1 MKKLTIFIAT
11 LCVVLLTAC
20 GSQQTDEMGQQ
31 PLTDN
36 QSTADTPESPAI
48 VEEEEVVD
56 ATLNESQAE
65 TGDAQPELMQYESIA
80 DDFALEVNGFLIEMD
95 QDMSYVLDAL
105 GEPLGEFVAP
115 SCAFDGEDRIFQ
127 YPSIQIH
134 TYPVGDFD
142 RVHTISLRDDNI
154 RTSEGGIR
162 LGASFEDVIAAYGDD
177 YVQDFNIHRFTRGR
191 TKLEFYIQDG
201 VVLGITFGLII
212 EV

>member
-1 MKKLTIFIAT
+1 MN
-11 LCVVLLTAC
+11 
-20 GSQQTDEMGQQ
+20 
-31 PLTDN
+31 N
-36 QSTADTPESPAI
+36 QSTVDASESPAI
-48 VEEEEVVD
+48 VEEEVVD

-65 TGDAQPELMQYESIA
+65 TGDAQSELMQYESIA

-191 TKLEFYIQDG
+191 TKLEFYIHDG

>member
-1 MKKLTIFIAT
+1 LKKLVIFIAT
-11 LCVVLLTAC
+11 LSAVLLVAC
-20 GSQQTDEMGQQ
+20 DGQQTDEVVGQ
-31 PLTDN
+31 
-36 QSTADTPESPAI
+36 TAPNGQVTANAAETAVPVSDGD
-48 VEEEEVVD
+48 VD

-65 TGDAQPELMQYESIA
+65 MDDTQAELIQHEVVS
-80 DDFALEVNGFLIEMD
+80 DGFALEVNGFLIEMD
-95 QDMSYVLDAL
+95 QDINYVLEAL

-134 TYPVGDFD
+134 TYPVGDYD

-177 YVQDFNIHRFTRGR
+177 YEQDFNIHRFMRNR

-212 EV
+212 DA